1 MWGLRD
7 AIKSGNLNAD
17 EIQQVI
23 INYALENVSR
33 IVMPTALS
41 MLVNRLE
48 SIIKQRFNLLCV
60 SESALQKQS
69 RSSLAGD
76 KDIASVL
83 LDLQVCCD
91 GLAYWLRM
99 L

>member
-1 MWGLRD
+1 MDKLIDMWGLRD

-41 MLVNRLE
+41 
-48 SIIKQRFNLLCV
+48 IA
-60 SESALQKQS
+60 SESFGKHYQAAIQPPVCQRVCPTEAESFFS
-69 RSSLAGD
+69 RWRQG
-76 KDIASVL
+76 
-83 LDLQVCCD
+83 
-91 GLAYWLRM
+91 YRFRPP
-99 L
+99 